1 MHEVGLMQDALRIAL
16 DRAREEKA
24 RRVLAIHMRI
34 GALSGVV
41 PDALAFA
48 FECLSRGTPAEG
60 GTLKIERV
68 PAVCWCASCDRE
80 FAALDVGFECPSCG
94 APAGEIR
101 RGREIEVASLDL
113 E

>member
-24 RRVLAIHMRI
+24 KRVLAIRMRI

-41 PDALAFA
+41 PDALSFA

-60 GTLKIERV
+60 GTLEIESV
-68 PAVCWCASCDRE
+68 PAVCWCASCRKE
-80 FAALDVGFECPSCG
+80 FAAPELGFECPSCG
-94 APAGEIR
+94 TIATELR

>member
-16 DRAREEKA
+16 DRARQEKA
-24 RRVLAIHMRI
+24 KRVLAIRMRI

-41 PDALAFA
+41 PDALSFA

-60 GTLKIERV
+60 GRLEIESV
-68 PAVCWCASCDRE
+68 PAACWCASCNKE
-80 FAALDVGFECPSCG
+80 FEAPELGFECPACG
-94 APAGEIR
+94 KTSTEIR